1 MTEIRDDFDER
12 AAELEQEI
20 RAALVRAYEA
30 TAAGIDIDALADAIT
45 TGDDAAI
52 AEALNMDEGLLSV
65 LDHEL
70 GAGLFYVLLGGMVLA
85 MKAFASRHRSRVDT
99 NSHLP
104 RLREELNRNVITALA
119 RRGRDAALETIR
131 VLSRAGMNP
140 RDIALAVRQN
150 IGLSPAQAKSAAYF
164 YRSLIAAL
172 NHPEAVRTKNGVTIP
187 QHVRRSMRDLA
198 NHSLNAAQRS
208 VLTKAIAGE
217 LNEKEV
223 ARLVDRHARAL
234 TDYRQRVI
242 AHQEAARTIHAG
254 EYLAFRQGK
263 ANRSLPRDAKRFWR
277 TVGDERVRHSHS
289 AVPGMNASGVD
300 VGEPFQTPLGPVLYP
315 PLEANC
321 RCRVV
326 VSTAHQERADG

>member
-1 MTEIRDDFDER
+1 MTEIPDYFDER
-12 AAELEQEI
+12 AADLEAEI
-20 RAALVRAYEA
+20 RAALIRAYDA
-30 TAAGIDIDALADAIT
+30 TAAGIDIDKLADAIA

-65 LDHEL
+65 LDREL
-70 GAGLFYVLLGGMVLA
+70 GAGLFYVLLGGMILA
-85 MKAFASRHRSRVDT
+85 MKAFATRYRSRVDT
-99 NSHLP
+99 NSHVP
-104 RLREELNRNVITALA
+104 RLKEELRRNVVTALA

-131 VLSRAGMNP
+131 VLSGAGFNP
-140 RDIALAVRQN
+140 REIALAVRQN

-164 YRSLIAAL
+164 YRSLKTAL
-172 NHPEAVRTKNGVTIP
+172 NHPEAIRTKTGVTLP
-187 QHVRRSMRDLA
+187 PNVRRSIRDLG

-208 VLTKAIAGE
+208 VLVKALAGE
-217 LNEKEV
+217 LTEKEV

-242 AHQEAARTIHAG
+242 ATQEASVTIHAG

-277 TVGDERVRHSHS
+277 AVGDERVRHSHS

-300 VGEPFQTPLGPVLYP
+300 VGELFQTPLGPVLYP
-315 PLEANC
+315 PLEVNC

-326 VSTAHQERADG
+326 VRNGEAERGG

>member
-1 MTEIRDDFDER
+1 MIPVEYFDDGV
-12 AAELEQEI
+12 AELESEI
-20 RAALVRAYEA
+20 RAALIRAYEA
-30 TAAGIDIDALADAIT
+30 TAAGIDIDALAAAIA
-45 TGDDAAI
+45 TGDDAAV
-52 AEALNMDEGLLSV
+52 AEALNIDEGLLSV

-70 GAGLFYVLLGGMVLA
+70 EAGLFYVLLGGMILA
-85 MKAFASRHRSRVDT
+85 MKAFATRYRSRVDT
-99 NSHLP
+99 NSHVR
-104 RLREELNRNVITALA
+104 RLKEELRRNVITALA

-131 VLSRAGMNP
+131 VLSGAGFNP
-140 RDIALAVRQN
+140 REIALAVRQN

-164 YRSLIAAL
+164 YRSLKTAL
-172 NHPEAVRTKNGVTIP
+172 NHPQAMRTTAGVTLP
-187 QHVRRSMRDLA
+187 PHVGRSIRDLS

-208 VLTKAIAGE
+208 VLGKALAEE
-217 LNEKEV
+217 LTEKEV

-242 AHQEAARTIHAG
+242 ATQEASRAINAG

-315 PLEANC
+315 PLEVNC
-321 RCRVV
+321 RCRVI
-326 VSTAHQERADG
+326 VSTAHQERET